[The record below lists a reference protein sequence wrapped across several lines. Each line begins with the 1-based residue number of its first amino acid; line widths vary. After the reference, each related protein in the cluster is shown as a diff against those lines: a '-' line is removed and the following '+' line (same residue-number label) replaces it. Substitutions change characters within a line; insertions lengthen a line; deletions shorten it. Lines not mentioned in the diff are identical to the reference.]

1 MGAGIATIRAQGN
14 LVHVVASMNTDF
26 GVAIAKGNVA
36 AVDTVAEKN
45 GTGFSVSEAGLFLAH
60 STAIGNKTGVNILN
74 LGSAV
79 SFGERSL

>member
-1 MGAGIATIRAQGN
+1 
-14 LVHVVASMNTDF
+14 MNTDF

-60 STAIGNKTGVNILN
+60 STAIGNGIGVSIPPNA
-74 LGSAV
+74 SAT
-79 SFGERSL
+79 SFGDNHISGNGTDVKGTLTKIGTQ